1 MVAKLPQKLYN
12 KFVTYFERNL
22 LMDSAKIIAFQAVV
36 MFVLLFFGYFLYKG
50 KMLSDEST
58 KQLSAITLS
67 IVNPIVIFNSYM
79 MDFDVSLLAG
89 LGIAAGL
96 AVLAHL
102 VLMAAAYIA
111 VRKDRANCQIERF
124 AIIYANCGFM
134 GIPLVNATFGSEGVF
149 YLTGFITVFN
159 LFMWTHGTIM
169 MSGKKSAGL
178 KAAAKS
184 IGKVLLSPAIIAIA
198 LGMVFFFTGLRL
210 PDILQTPLDYIGSLN
225 TPLAMIVSG
234 ATIAKAG
241 LLRGFKCGRVY
252 FVQLFKLAL
261 VPALLALAFVP
272 LAGAG
277 VSMTVINT
285 ILIASSA
292 PTASATIMFSY
303 RHGRDEGYASGHF
316 AVSTIASMVTMPLVL
331 MLSAAW
337 AGVLGI

>member
-1 MVAKLPQKLYN
+1 
-12 KFVTYFERNL
+12 
-22 LMDSAKIIAFQAVV
+22 MDSAKIIAFQAVV
-36 MFVLLFFGYFLYKG
+36 MFILLFFGFFLYKR

-79 MDFDVSLLAG
+79 MDFDTTLLVG
-89 LGIAAGL
+89 LGIATGL
-96 AVLAHL
+96 AVIAHL
-102 VLMAAAYIA
+102 ALIAASSIA
-111 VRKDRANCQIERF
+111 VRKGRKNFEIERF
-124 AIIYANCGFM
+124 AIIYSNCAFM
-134 GIPLVNATFGSEGVF
+134 GIPLIDATFGSEGVF

-169 MSGKKSAGL
+169 MSGSKTSGFRDT
-178 KAAAKS
+178 AKS

-198 LGMVFFFTGLRL
+198 LGMIFFFAGLRL
-210 PDILQTPLDYIGSLN
+210 PDIVQTPLNYIGSLN

-241 LLRGFKCGRVY
+241 LLRGFRCSRVY
-252 FVQLFKLAL
+252 FILLFKLIL
-261 VPALLALAFVP
+261 VPAVLTLAFVP
-272 LAGAG
+272 LAKLG

-285 ILIASSA
+285 ILIAASA

-303 RHGRDEGYASGHF
+303 RHGKDEAYASGHF

-331 MLSAAW
+331 ILSAFW
-337 AGVLGI
+337 AGFLAV